1 MLKKG
6 TAMDFIREELEKIVR
21 NLFIIEENYTKELRN
36 SPPGSLLNNRNH
48 GTACYY
54 HSFYDDNGKW
64 RRIRL
69 FKDDPLIALLARKEF
84 LSICLPAIR
93 NNIKLL
99 ESLLSRYRS
108 LDPADIISAA
118 RRAYRLLPDKSFFT
132 GQHEN
137 NLWETVADLETLTDN
152 LIEYRCEEHKEWAN
166 ADYPKNTLEY
176 RGLHLTSF
184 GLRVRSRGEIVI
196 AEVAHTLGIPFRY
209 DQLISLDDGSTIY
222 PDFTFEDSYYEEFYI
237 EYCGMM
243 DYPDYVRRH
252 LIKRAHYERSG
263 INEWNNI
270 RYIYSKDDSL
280 NATEVRHILLD
291 WVVPKL

>member
-1 MLKKG
+1 
-6 TAMDFIREELEKIVR
+6 MDFIKEELAQIVR
-21 NLFIIEENYTKELRN
+21 NLHELEENYTNELAA
-36 SPPGSLLNNRNH
+36 SPPGSLINNRNE
-48 GTACYY
+48 GKPYFY
-54 HSFYDDNGKW
+54 HSYYDENGNWK
-64 RRIRL
+64 RIHL
-69 FKDDPLIALLARKEF
+69 SEDDPMLAFLSRKEY
-84 LSICLPAIR
+84 LNICLPAIQK
-93 NNIKLL
+93 NIKLL

-132 GQHEN
+132 NQHEN

-196 AEVAHTLGIPFRY
+196 AEVAHALGIPFRY
-209 DQLISLDDGSTIY
+209 DQLITLDDGSTIF
-222 PDFTFEDSYYEEFYI
+222 PDFTFEDSFYEEFYI